1 MTSRDIAVAKL
12 LCKLGTEKGMIFGY
26 GINHEEVAWNI
37 RQEPGLIS
45 AYEKVHDTS
54 DLLVSFDSE
63 SSYLMASSIFF

>member
-1 MTSRDIAVAKL
+1 
-12 LCKLGTEKGMIFGY
+12 
-26 GINHEEVAWNI
+26 VAWNI

-63 SSYLMASSIFF
+63 SSNIIVSRMLF